1 MCANLTASDG
11 CWRVVGNRLLSV
23 IQHVISNTGVD
34 VSLHGQSSDIK
45 PTLWSVFSAPSRPH
59 YLDQRR
65 LRGKWSFVHFWD
77 CSLVTALCYASAG
90 LCRQEFYVPQPL
102 GADSNV
108 IMHISHSP
116 YQGNVGFRTFTMN
129 HTSPPLHHHS
139 PAMTALVHHNALN
152 AHTGPSRAN
161 RTTYYVLTAQSC
173 RVNMSEHRGCGLFGV

>member
-45 PTLWSVFSAPSRPH
+45 PSLWSVFSAPSRPH

-77 CSLVTALCYASAG
+77 CSLVTALCYASVS
-90 LCRQEFYVPQPL
+90 LSREEFYVPQPRRKFERYYAYQSL
-102 GADSNV
+102 T
-108 IMHISHSP
+108 ISRECGFPHLHHEP
-116 YQGNVGFRTFTMN
+116 YIT
-129 HTSPPLHHHS
+129 PLHHHS

-161 RTTYYVLTAQSC
+161 RTTYYVLTAQSG
-173 RVNMSEHRGCGLFGV
+173 RVNMS

>member
-45 PTLWSVFSAPSRPH
+45 PSLWSVFSAPSRPH

-102 GADSNV
+102 SANSNV

-129 HTSPPLHHHS
+129 HTSPPF
-139 PAMTALVHHNALN
+139 
-152 AHTGPSRAN
+152 
-161 RTTYYVLTAQSC
+161 TTIRLP
-173 RVNMSEHRGCGLFGV
+173 